1 MHLECRQLNY
11 SYPGSSKQVIQNL
24 SFVMEGAGFNA
35 VFGPSGVGKTS
46 LAKVIADPGE
56 LFFQTVATRN
66 ISTILYTYNQE
77 RLPGWAGIGHHLE
90 RVTPDGRQDLRQEL
104 IRIFELE
111 EVMTSRF
118 NELSM
123 GQQNRINLVRYLVQD
138 FDLLILDESLANVDE
153 QLRGRIISAVKAGF
167 PDRMFLYISHN
178 LTEVATFCRQILVL
192 GRSRGRGHR
201 CVAGMDWVQ
210 PETGRSPERENLDR
224 TMLEIMNAV

>member
-1 MHLECRQLNY
+1 MRLECRQLNLT
-11 SYPGSSKQVIQNL
+11 YPGSAVPVL
-24 SFVMEGAGFNA
+24 SGLDAVFDQPGFHA
-35 VFGPSGVGKTS
+35 IFGPSGVGKTS
-46 LAKVIADPGE
+46 LARVLADPADRMGHQV
-56 LFFQTVATRN
+56 LTRDMDVR
-66 ISTILYTYNQE
+66 LYSYNLE
-77 RLPGWAGIGHHLE
+77 RLPGWADIGTLLA
-90 RVTPDGRQDLRQEL
+90 RVTPSGRTELAREL
-104 IRIFELE
+104 IRTFELE
-111 EVMTSRF
+111 QLLGARYSR
-118 NELSM
+118 LSM

>member
-123 GQQNRINLVRYLVQD
+123 GQQNRINLIRYLLQD
-138 FDLLILDESLANVDE
+138 FDLMIMDESLANVDE
-153 QLRGRIISAVKAGF
+153 KLRQDIILSIKELFA
-167 PDRMFLYISHN
+167 DRMFLYISHN
-178 LTEVATFCRQILVL
+178 LLEVATFCNDILVL
-192 GRSRGRGHR
+192 GRHSS
-201 CVAGMDWVQ
+201 A
-210 PETGRSPERENLDR
+210 GRSALVVKGQDLRQKNNLDKKGVDR
-224 TMLEIMNAV
+224 VMLEIMNAV